1 MPNFTNEKYNFY
13 MVYYNFGNLFAFE
26 GSAKEYLEK
35 EIFPVLLPALDKMLR
50 AAVENDVLKVK
61 SYLL

>member
-1 MPNFTNEKYNFY
+1 
-13 MVYYNFGNLFAFE
+13 MVYYDFGNLFAFE